1 MQLDVADA
9 ALLRDAQ
16 AHPENYQTL
25 AVRISGWNARFVT
38 LDRQWQEMVI
48 AQNGG

>member
-1 MQLDVADA
+1 MADT

-16 AHPENYQTL
+16 EHPENYQTL
-25 AVRISGWNARFVT
+25 AVRISGRNARFVT

-48 AQNGG
+48 ARNGG